1 MLLDQENCEYV
12 ETVLRAVAR
21 RKSLTCNGLGQAAGP
36 IFRKSFDT
44 MHLRQLLLP
53 RTLTFAATLLL
64 CGMSYPM

>member
-36 IFRKSFDT
+36 VFRKSFAVIDLNQY
-44 MHLRQLLLP
+44 HK
-53 RTLTFAATLLL
+53 FVAF
-64 CGMSYPM
+64 C